1 MSENIITIN
10 IQGGLGNQMFQ
21 IATLYATATKYNIKP
36 LIANISESPSIF
48 KNRNVYWNSVF
59 SKVNITDVSS
69 IQRHKY
75 MIISEKSSK
84 YTKIKINKDSL
95 HSYLLNGYFQ
105 SPKYFNLYRNMILD
119 LFKLPDDMMQTI
131 NNIKDEII
139 SLLANNKESVAI
151 HVRRGDYLKLSHF
164 HIVQNMTY
172 YNEAMDLFDNHNFI
186 VFSDDIEWCKQNFN
200 HSNVYF
206 MDYNNIK
213 TNIDIMPLDVIE
225 IYLMSCFDHNIIGN
239 SSFSWWSAWMNKNK
253 NKKIVAPSKWFG
265 DKNKND
271 EIKDIYD
278 EGWFVL

>member
-1 MSENIITIN
+1 MSENIITVN

-21 IATLYATATKYNIKP
+21 IATLYAIARKYNIKP
-36 LIANISESPSIF
+36 LVANISESPSIF
-48 KNRNVYWNSVF
+48 KNRNVYWDSVF
-59 SKVNITDVSS
+59 SKVNMTDVYS

-75 MIISEKSSK
+75 IVISEKSSK
-84 YTKIKINKDSL
+84 YTKININQDHL
-95 HSYLLNGYFQ
+95 NSYLLNGYFQ
-105 SPKYFNLYRNMILD
+105 SPKYFNKHRDMILD
-119 LFKLPDDMMQTI
+119 LFTLPDNMMQII
-131 NNIKDEII
+131 NNIKNEIT
-139 SLLANNKESVAI
+139 SSFANNKMTVAI

-172 YNEAMDLFDNHNFI
+172 YNMAMDLFDNHNFI

-200 HSNVYF
+200 CSDTYF

-213 TNIDIMPLDVIE
+213 TNINMMPLDVIE
-225 IYLMSCFDHNIIGN
+225 MYLMACFDHNIIGN
-239 SSFSWWSAWMNKNK
+239 SSFSWWSAWMNKNID
-253 NKKIVAPSKWFG
+253 KKIVAPSKWFG